1 MILVLLPPPTAAISS
16 ASPSTY
22 WSLTLCHHKT
32 IQLCGEGKLKKGR
45 GAPWGVG
52 AVCSVWFM
60 VGLFFAHSL
69 RLGLLN
75 WKAEHPLAKDKET
88 KRKKMFGRKLRY
100 TGQTSP
106 FNELLWHD
114 EIVHTMLE
122 WSCNLAA
129 MAENQTSS
137 RCDLKQYFS
146 PFFMLISGSATK
158 PPWAATAVTWCA
170 AAVATTHTQRS

>member
-1 MILVLLPPPTAAISS
+1 MWGGQAKEREGSSLGGGGCVFSVIYGGAILCSFT
-16 ASPSTY
+16 
-22 WSLTLCHHKT
+22 
-32 IQLCGEGKLKKGR
+32 
-45 GAPWGVG
+45 APWASELKGWASAG
-52 AVCSVWFM
+52 QRQ
-60 VGLFFAHSL
+60 G
-69 RLGLLN
+69 
-75 WKAEHPLAKDKET
+75 DK
-88 KRKKMFGRKLRY
+88 KKKMFGRKLRY

-122 WSCNLAA
+122 WSCKLAA